1 MDFAMARIAAIVLAA
16 GASSRFKAAGGG
28 QASKL
33 VAALAGKPLVR
44 HAAEAAL
51 ASTARPIVV
60 VTGHDARAVTAALA
74 GLELQFA
81 HNAHYR
87 EGLASSL
94 KTGIAALPGDAAGA
108 LVVLGDMPAVTPALI
123 DRLIAAFAE
132 RPDAL
137 AAAPSVAGRR
147 GNPVL
152 LSRSLFPAIAAL
164 EGDEGARKLLAGA
177 EPGQVIALDASGP
190 AATLDVD
197 TPRSLAEARRALE
210 KQAAPPPSADERAF

>member
-1 MDFAMARIAAIVLAA
+1 MARIAAILLAA

-28 QASKL
+28 EASKL

-51 ASTARPIVV
+51 ASTARPVVV
-60 VTGHDARAVTAALA
+60 VTGHDGEAVEAALD
-74 GLELQFA
+74 GLALQFA
-81 HNAHYR
+81 HNVRYR

-108 LVVLGDMPAVTPALI
+108 LILRGDLPAVTPALI

-132 RPDAL
+132 QPDAL
-137 AAAPSVAGRR
+137 AAAPSFGGRR

-152 LSRSLFPAIAAL
+152 LSRSLFSAIAAL
-164 EGDEGARKLLAGA
+164 GADEGARKLLANA
-177 EPGQVIALDASGP
+177 QPGQVVELDVSDVGS
-190 AATLDVD
+190 TLDVD
-197 TPRSLAEARRALE
+197 TPGSLAEARRALE
-210 KQAAPPPSADERAF
+210 K

>member
-1 MDFAMARIAAIVLAA
+1 MARIAAILLAA
-16 GASSRFKAAGGG
+16 GASSRFTAAGGG

-33 VAALAGKPLVR
+33 VAELAGKPLVR

-60 VTGHDARAVTAALA
+60 VTGHDGQAVEAALD
-74 GLELQFA
+74 GLALQFA
-81 HNAHYR
+81 HNARYR

-94 KTGIAALPGDAAGA
+94 KAGIAALPGDAAGA
-108 LVVLGDMPAVTPALI
+108 LILLGDMPAVTPALI

-137 AAAPSVAGRR
+137 AAAPSVEGRR

-164 EGDEGARKLLAGA
+164 EGDEGARKLLADA
-177 EPGQVIALDASGP
+177 APGRVIALDASGP
-190 AATLDVD
+190 GATLDVD
-197 TPRSLAEARRALE
+197 TPQALAEARRALE
-210 KQAAPPPSADERAF
+210 K

>member
-1 MDFAMARIAAIVLAA
+1 MARIAAILLAA

-28 QASKL
+28 EASKL
-33 VAALAGKPLVR
+33 LAALAGKPLVR

-60 VTGHDARAVTAALA
+60 VTGHAGDAVQAALD
-74 GLELQFA
+74 GLALQFA
-81 HNAHYR
+81 HNARYR

-94 KTGIAALPGDAAGA
+94 KTGIAALPGDADGA
-108 LVVLGDMPAVTPALI
+108 LVLLGDMPAVTPALI

-132 RPDAL
+132 QPDAL
-137 AAAPSVAGRR
+137 AAAPSAEGRR

-164 EGDEGARKLLAGA
+164 DGDEGARKLLAGA
-177 EPGQVIALDASGP
+177 APGRVIALVASGP
-190 AATLDVD
+190 GATLDVD
-197 TPRSLAEARRALE
+197 TPQSLAEARRALE
-210 KQAAPPPSADERAF
+210 K